1 VTFRYDAIC
10 VSVNIQVFGRPDESK
25 RRAFCGIK
33 VKVEKNLE
41 KEISRDAIATRLTRR
56 TVPIAAKASNW
67 DLKYISQI
75 NETLRLTIESTVSFP
90 RR

>member
-1 VTFRYDAIC
+1 MIDHIPQKLASARYDDLYDAMC

-41 KEISRDAIATRLTRR
+41 KEISRDAIATRLIRR

-67 DLKYISQI
+67 DLI
-75 NETLRLTIESTVSFP
+75 
-90 RR
+90 